1 MKRKYV
7 LFVPVAAVTLW
18 LNGMSGTTSVNAA
31 GLQNASPQPALVYQ
45 DADREQDGQRATG
58 VQDKKNTHVTAN
70 LEKEKQN
77 INAIEHKNPKATQ
90 LSSVAKAKN
99 TTKVT
104 TVTPHPNVADTK
116 NTTKVTTV
124 TPHPNVADTKNAT
137 KAPKNTSLSKESG
150 KTTVVD
156 AATKEKRKQALAA
169 DYKNRQQNG
178 ETAKSRVD
186 ELNKQGKVASSA
198 NKVQDVQN
206 EQKEKKTQKDEPVR
220 KIS

>member
-77 INAIEHKNPKATQ
+77 INAIEHKNPQATQ

-104 TVTPHPNVADTK
+104 TVTPHPNIADTK
-116 NTTKVTTV
+116 NV
-124 TPHPNVADTKNAT
+124 T
-137 KAPKNTSLSKESG
+137 KAPKTTSLSKESS

-169 DYKNRQQNG
+169 DYKTRQQTG
-178 ETAKSRVD
+178 EYDKQAVKQP
-186 ELNKQGKVASSA
+186 NKQNLK
-198 NKVQDVQN
+198 D
-206 EQKEKKTQKDEPVR
+206 QKDPKDPKDL
-220 KIS
+220 KIKKVS

>member
-77 INAIEHKNPKATQ
+77 INAIEHKTPQATQ

-104 TVTPHPNVADTK
+104 TVTPHS
-116 NTTKVTTV
+116 
-124 TPHPNVADTKNAT
+124 NVADTKNAT
-137 KAPKNTSLSKESG
+137 KAPKSTSFSKESG

-169 DYKNRQQNG
+169 DYKTRQQTG
-178 ETAKSRVD
+178 EYDKQAVKQP
-186 ELNKQGKVASSA
+186 NKQNSK
-198 NKVQDVQN
+198 D
-206 EQKEKKTQKDEPVR
+206 QKDPKDPKDL
-220 KIS
+220 KIKKVS